1 MKRIWKRRRTRALAS
16 VGVLG
21 ALLGVPMLFVNWCL
35 YRQNLG
41 VDKEGFP
48 SMPEPS
54 ARDRLLIFAPHCDD
68 ETLGCAGLIA
78 MARRIGAAVKI
89 VVVTNGDASFSTAIS
104 SVKISPSQHVEM
116 AYARQAETLAA
127 VRELG
132 LSEGDVIFLGYPDG
146 GTAAM
151 WFDCWNSEH
160 RFKSKFTRQDRSP
173 YRNSFRPNAPYCGM
187 AGLKDIRRIIEEFK
201 PTAVYTTHPND
212 VHRDHWATHAFVT
225 AALES
230 LKLEGNKAAQKA
242 RHFTYLIH
250 RGDGWPA
257 PKKYA
262 PHERLLPPA
271 KLVDGD
277 TRWLELPLD
286 DEAQQQKHR
295 ALLQYS
301 SQLKTMRKWM
311 MAFVR
316 RTELFGIVPPVEV
329 NGSMGQW
336 VKETTVPVVLRDP
349 VNDSFA
355 RDVMGRGDIAD
366 VEAEVDEA
374 SLYLRVNL
382 NKDASSQMVYD
393 VALHGI
399 GTEAGKAH
407 IVKYTVRLQMPHRV
421 KVLSVNGV
429 GPVEIA
435 SDLRFKADGKSLNLI
450 VPRSMLGNSRV
461 VLLAASSAFHGL
473 TVDKTAYKVLRLPE

>member
-21 ALLGVPMLFVNWCL
+21 AMLGVPMLFVNWCL
-35 YRQNLG
+35 YRQNLS
-41 VDKEGFP
+41 VDREGFP

-78 MARRIGAAVKI
+78 MARRIGAAIKI

-127 VRELG
+127 LRELG
-132 LSEGDVIFLGYPDG
+132 LSEDDVIFLGYPDG

-151 WFDCWNSEH
+151 WFDCWNFQH
-160 RFKSKFTRQDRSP
+160 LFRSKFTRQDRSP

-187 AGLKDIRRIIEEFK
+187 AEWEDIRRLIQAFK

-212 VHRDHWATHAFVT
+212 LHRDHWATHAFVT

-230 LKLEGNKAAQKA
+230 LKLEGDKAAQKA

-271 KLVDGD
+271 KLMDGD

-286 DEAQQQKHR
+286 EEAQRQKYR
-295 ALLQYS
+295 ALMQYG

-329 NGSMGQW
+329 KESMGQW
-336 VKETTVPVVLRDP
+336 GDGMVVPIVLRDP

-355 RDVMGRGDIAD
+355 RDMMGRGDIAD
-366 VEAEVDEA
+366 VEAEINDT

-382 NKDASSQMVYD
+382 HKNASSQMVYD

-399 GTEAGKAH
+399 GTEQSQAH
-407 IVKYTVRLQMPHRV
+407 IVKYTIRVQMPDRV

-429 GPVEIA
+429 GPIEIA
-435 SDLRFKADGKSLNLI
+435 SDLRFKADGKSLNLV
-450 VPRSMLGNSRV
+450 VPRSLLSNSRV